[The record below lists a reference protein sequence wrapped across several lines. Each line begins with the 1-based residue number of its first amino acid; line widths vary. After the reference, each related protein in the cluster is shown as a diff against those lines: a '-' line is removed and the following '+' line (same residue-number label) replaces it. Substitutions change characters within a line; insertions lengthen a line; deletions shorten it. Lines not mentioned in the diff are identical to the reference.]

1 MHSRRLAAAIP
12 LAFLVAGLFAA
23 CASAA
28 PRGTPE
34 ARTAARLDSLRAYP
48 GELRAFLRLMPKGG
62 DLHNHL
68 SGAIYAESFAAWAA
82 EAGLC
87 ATQDGNL
94 VPPPCKAASGQR
106 PVSDVANDPEFY
118 ARLVNAWSMRGFVP
132 GAPFAGHAHFF
143 GTFGKFDPADNG
155 RTGDMLAE
163 AVSRAARGKV
173 SYLELMQTLDGGM
186 SMGIGLGAGW
196 DDDLEG
202 MRKRL
207 EAAGIGKAVLAARER
222 ARRAEAAKD
231 SLLACGTEGAKPGCG
246 VTVRWLY
253 QVLRE
258 GPPERVFA
266 QILTGFLLAA
276 DTGAGFVGLNL
287 VQPEDGYYSMRD
299 YSLHM
304 RMIGYLRTVYPDV
317 KVTLHA
323 GELAP
328 GLVPP
333 EGLAF
338 HIGEAVRVAGARRIG
353 HGVAVMHEDD
363 PYGLLREMRERG
375 VLVEICLTSNDGIL
389 GVRGAEHPL
398 RTYRNHGVPVALA
411 TDDEGVSRSDLT
423 QEFFRAATEQG
434 LGYRELKEMAR
445 NSLRYA
451 FVEEPVKARLLEAL
465 ERDFEAFEG
474 GQAFR

>member
-1 MHSRRLAAAIP
+1 
-12 LAFLVAGLFAA
+12 
-23 CASAA
+23 
-28 PRGTPE
+28 
-34 ARTAARLDSLRAYP
+34 
-48 GELRAFLRLMPKGG
+48 PKGG

-87 ATQDGNL
+87 ATPDGNL
-94 VPPPCKAASGQR
+94 VPPPCKVASGQR

-118 ARLVNAWSMRGFVP
+118 ARLVNAWSMRGHVP
-132 GAPFAGHAHFF
+132 GAPFSGHAQFF

-163 AVSRAARGKV
+163 AVSRAARGKI

-222 ARRAEAAKD
+222 ARRAEVVKD
-231 SLLACGTEGAKPGCG
+231 SLFACGTEGAKPGCG

-338 HIGEAVRVAGARRIG
+338 HIGEAVRVAGA
-353 HGVAVMHEDD
+353 
-363 PYGLLREMRERG
+363 
-375 VLVEICLTSNDGIL
+375 
-389 GVRGAEHPL
+389 
-398 RTYRNHGVPVALA
+398 
-411 TDDEGVSRSDLT
+411 
-423 QEFFRAATEQG
+423 
-434 LGYRELKEMAR
+434 
-445 NSLRYA
+445 
-451 FVEEPVKARLLEAL
+451 
-465 ERDFEAFEG
+465 
-474 GQAFR
+474 